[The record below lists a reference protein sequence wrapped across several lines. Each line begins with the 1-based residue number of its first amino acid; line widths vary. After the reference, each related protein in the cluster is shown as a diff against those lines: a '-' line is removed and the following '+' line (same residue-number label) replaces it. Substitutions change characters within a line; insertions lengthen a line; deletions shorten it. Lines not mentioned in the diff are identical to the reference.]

1 MITYKGGIYLNIED
15 FVTLREAGKML
26 NINRARVGVLCRAGR
41 FEGAVKIKLGWMI
54 PRESVLNF
62 KRLPP
67 GLKPKT
73 PRRED
78 DEALLSDTLKIIK
91 EGVSGDQQE

>member
-1 MITYKGGIYLNIED
+1 MDIED
-15 FVTLREAGKML
+15 FVTIRETTKML
-26 NINRARVGVLCRAGR
+26 NINKARVGVLCRDGR
-41 FEGAVKIKLGWMI
+41 FQGAKKTSLGWLI

-73 PRRED
+73 PKRED
-78 DEALLSDTLKIIK
+78 DKALISNIIENNEVGK
-91 EGVSGDQQE
+91 